1 MQKIVLEC
9 PLIELAKLDGE
20 SLSIPFEKLK
30 SLEVLHFLK
39 IDGSEFSTVSRIK
52 LIDPAED
59 IEHVFAGN
67 HIDVKPLIEE
77 DPGTYICFTR
87 GERKSRAQYIKKTD
101 VYFTGP
107 YIIRNEKVT
116 FGILGEIASLRAF
129 MKDMENRI
137 NGFKVISVT
146 NGDQLNSSPLQALTG
161 KQREVISRAFRL
173 GYYDMPRK
181 ISSTKIAVKLGM
193 NQSTFTEHRRKAE
206 HRIMEWI
213 NSNYSL

>member
-87 GERKSRAQYIKKTD
+87 GERKSRAQYIMKTD

>member
-1 MQKIVLEC
+1 M
-9 PLIELAKLDGE
+9 
-20 SLSIPFEKLK
+20 
-30 SLEVLHFLK
+30 
-39 IDGSEFSTVSRIK
+39 
-52 LIDPAED
+52 
-59 IEHVFAGN
+59 
-67 HIDVKPLIEE
+67 
-77 DPGTYICFTR
+77 
-87 GERKSRAQYIKKTD
+87 KTD